1 MENAVDEV
9 IYNILHGKIKF
20 RDLKILHL
28 KVLINYIFL
37 ILHFHIFHNYNN
49 LRCNNNGMK

>member
-20 RDLKILHL
+20 RDLKILYL

-49 LRCNNNGMK
+49 LRWNNNGMK